1 MPDAEYLSTSAKIM
15 IDEYTFSA
23 KGREVVFDGYT
34 KVSQPAKS
42 DGEDI
47 LPPLNEGE
55 VLTLNEIN
63 LEQKFTKPPAR
74 FSEAA
79 LVKELE
85 KKGIGR
91 PSTYANIISTIQDRG
106 YVEIQ
111 NRRFFVKKIGHI
123 VTERLLESFDDI
135 MDYEFTANLEN
146 NLDRVAKG
154 EVDWRNILDDFYA
167 SFKNDLATASN
178 EDTGMR

>member
-1 MPDAEYLSTSAKIM
+1 MPDAEYLSTSAKIV
-15 IDEYTFSA
+15 IDEYIFSA

-34 KVSQPAKS
+34 KISQTAKS
-42 DGEDI
+42 DDEDI

-55 VLTLNEIN
+55 VLTLNEVN

-135 MDYEFTANLEN
+135 MDYEFQVS
-146 NLDRVAKG
+146 RP
-154 EVDWRNILDDFYA
+154 
-167 SFKNDLATASN
+167 S
-178 EDTGMR
+178 

>member
-1 MPDAEYLSTSAKIM
+1 MRA
-15 IDEYTFSA
+15 
-23 KGREVVFDGYT
+23 R
-34 KVSQPAKS
+34 
-42 DGEDI
+42 I
-47 LPPLNEGE
+47 LILEELN
-55 VLTLNEIN
+55 LD
-63 LEQKFTKPPAR
+63 QKFTKPPAR

-123 VTERLLESFDDI
+123 VTERLIESFDDI
-135 MDYEFTANLEN
+135 MNYDFTANLEN
-146 NLDRVAKG
+146 NLDKVASGNLNWKN
-154 EVDWRNILDDFYA
+154 VLDDFYKA
-167 SFKNDLATASN
+167 FQDDLASASI
-178 EDTGMR
+178 DDGGMRTNQANCYRYYLPRLLKK

>member
-1 MPDAEYLSTSAKIM
+1 M
-15 IDEYTFSA
+15 
-23 KGREVVFDGYT
+23 FDGYT
-34 KVSQPAKS
+34 KIHQSSKAET
-42 DGEDI
+42 DDI
-47 LPPLNEGE
+47 LPPLQEGE
-55 VLTLNEIN
+55 TLSLNEVN
-63 LEQKFTKPPAR
+63 LDQKFTKPPSR
-74 FSEAA
+74 YSEAA

-123 VTERLLESFDDI
+123 VTERLIESFDDI

-146 NLDRVAKG
+146 NLDRVARG
-154 EVDWRNILDDFYA
+154 ELDWRNVLDSFYKTFQDDLVSA
-167 SFKNDLATASN
+167 SDENLSLIHI
-178 EDTGMR
+178 